1 MLIFTPANL
10 IVDLATLE
18 GWKAE
23 FTWLA
28 GLRLT
33 LDYVLH
39 NHNHIITI
47 LLYWHTGASLALEM
61 VILILI
67 MNDNKQA

>member
-1 MLIFTPANL
+1 MLVFTPANL
-10 IVDLATLE
+10 ILDLATLD

-33 LDYVLH
+33 LDYVLQK
-39 NHNHIITI
+39 HNHIITI
-47 LLYWHTGASLALEM
+47 LLY
-61 VILILI
+61 
-67 MNDNKQA
+67 

>member
-1 MLIFTPANL
+1 MPYGITQCYLSLGRGDMLVFTPANL
-10 IVDLATLE
+10 ILDLATLD

-33 LDYVLH
+33 LDYVLQK
-39 NHNHIITI
+39 HNHIITI
-47 LLYWHTGASLALEM
+47 LLY
-61 VILILI
+61 
-67 MNDNKQA
+67 